1 MSKFY
6 DNRHYHSKERHFID
20 DYFAEEEIAEGKLE
34 VVDDP
39 FLGNSLIVN
48 NPYVIRT
55 VRFGFHKQYMQVY
68 YDKRVFSKDK
78 DISVLFFRVNRAKEK
93 NDKKKLRVYKDL
105 KNNKYYGSTS
115 SDRNNVFEFVTP
127 KDDIQIYKIAV
138 PSLSLLAKRSIQQET
153 PLNID
158 FLVDNEETKPMK
170 EKAEQICR
178 EAIANAEQ
186 VCLDSDENICYEAKA
201 KAEQTCQK
209 AKQLDCIG
217 LTQEDEPGNVKL
229 EWLNN
234 YDVASVLDQTGI
246 KSFMCKEAKMKGGK
260 RTKKHSTKP
269 KKSTKLKKKHTRK
282 RSMKKK
288 SKTKR
293 L

>member
-6 DNRHYHSKERHFID
+6 DDRNYHSKERHFID
-20 DYFAEEEIAEGKLE
+20 DYFAEEEIAEGKLV

-55 VRFGFHKQYMQVY
+55 VRLGFHKQYMQVY

-115 SDRNNVFEFVTP
+115 SDRNDIFEFVTP
-127 KDDIQIYKIAV
+127 KDDIQIFRIAV
-138 PSLSLLAKRSIQQET
+138 PSLTLLAKSSIQQNI

-170 EKAEQICR
+170 EKAEKICR
-178 EAIANAEQ
+178 EEIANAEQ
-186 VCLDSDENICYEAKA
+186 VCLGSDENICDKAKT
-201 KAEQTCQK
+201 KAEQTCQR
-209 AKQLDCIG
+209 AKQLDCVG
-217 LTQEDEPGNVKL
+217 LRQRAEGDDEDDDDYEDEPGNVKL

-234 YDVASVLDQTGI
+234 YELASVLEQNGI
-246 KSFMCKEAKMKGGK
+246 KSFKCKEAKMKGGK
-260 RTKKHSTKP
+260 K
-269 KKSTKLKKKHTRK
+269 
-282 RSMKKK
+282 
-288 SKTKR
+288 
-293 L
+293 